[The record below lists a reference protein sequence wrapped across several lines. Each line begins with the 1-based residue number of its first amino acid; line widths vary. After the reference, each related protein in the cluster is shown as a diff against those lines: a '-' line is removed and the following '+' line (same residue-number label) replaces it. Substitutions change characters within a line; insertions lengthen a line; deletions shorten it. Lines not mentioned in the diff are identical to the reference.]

1 MVHSESVKDIL
12 KQQTLKEPKF
22 TQLNKLLY
30 QWLTAVRSEGKPM
43 TGPMI
48 IGKAKSF
55 YGEMKITDK
64 CTSIKNYL

>member
-22 TQLNKLLY
+22 TQLDKLLY
-30 QWLTAVRSEGKPM
+30 QWLTAMRSEGKPM

-48 IGKAKSF
+48 IEKAVF
-55 YGEMKITDK
+55 FFMMM
-64 CTSIKNYL
+64 